1 MQTFYIFSSQ
11 TGNFI
16 GTRGIAPEPESDEI
30 GILQTPETLAQL
42 MACFVPKLSNGQI
55 VEGATPE
62 QIEATKPALLSRIY
76 DKYESLFDSSLA
88 RALNKPG
95 QGLTRSQLTNLRDSY
110 ELKKDVALSIING
123 NVTNTTIANLIQ
135 FECDVDFA
143 EPRLQMEVAYLNS
156 EFQANIP
163 TENVTRLYQYCF
175 LIIAKYNI
183 GAAIWSQLK
192 SLCESFRSKMITD
205 VEQNAFNRLH
215 ARFALIDTITN
226 ETTVAEIMQIEQQ
239 FNAIPN

>member
-1 MQTFYIFSSQ
+1 
-11 TGNFI
+11 
-16 GTRGIAPEPESDEI
+16 
-30 GILQTPETLAQL
+30 
-42 MACFVPKLSNGQI
+42 VPKLSSGQI
-55 VEGATPE
+55 IEGATPE

-76 DKYESLFDSSLA
+76 EKYESLFDSSLA

-95 QGLTRSQLTNLRDSY
+95 QGLTRAQLTNLRDSY

-123 NVTNTTIANLIQ
+123 NVTNATIANLIQ

-143 EPRLQMEVAYLNS
+143 EPRLQMEVAYLNA
-156 EFQANIP
+156 EFEANIP
-163 TENVTRLYQYCF
+163 TENVTRLQQYCL
-175 LIIAKYNI
+175 LIVTKYNI
-183 GAAIWSQLK
+183 GASLWSQLK

-226 ETTVAEIMQIEQQ
+226 DTTIAEIMAMETQ
-239 FNAIPN
+239 FNQMPN